1 MVFKVID
8 WNNQCRTSKI
18 QKFIVK
24 FAKNMTQHFYDLM
37 FMMFISSC
45 SCLSVK
51 LAMIVDRKVLKSDL
65 QTKWF
70 EMALNLQLNN
80 LKNKF
85 KDEIN
90 EMSSSLKLTNIWKT
104 KKTKNYLIISS
115 LNRFTDWLHTLSSTI
130 WIKETGE
137 LNASVSK
144 FKSLLKTS
152 FE

>member
-1 MVFKVID
+1 
-8 WNNQCRTSKI
+8 
-18 QKFIVK
+18 
-24 FAKNMTQHFYDLM
+24 
-37 FMMFISSC
+37 MMFISSC

-90 EMSSSLKLTNIWKT
+90 EMSSSLKLTNI
-104 KKTKNYLIISS
+104 
-115 LNRFTDWLHTLSSTI
+115 
-130 WIKETGE
+130 
-137 LNASVSK
+137 
-144 FKSLLKTS
+144 
-152 FE
+152 